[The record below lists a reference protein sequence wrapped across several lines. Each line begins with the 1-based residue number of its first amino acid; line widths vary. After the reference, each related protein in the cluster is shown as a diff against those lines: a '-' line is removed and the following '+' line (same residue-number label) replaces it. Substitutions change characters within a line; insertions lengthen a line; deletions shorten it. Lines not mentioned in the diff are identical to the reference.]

1 MDDTFS
7 NNRCKG
13 PGWLVEEWSRAV
25 ALSGL
30 EQMVIVEEASM
41 YYLTACV
48 IVLSVIVKCD
58 IDFGVVCVLLLAL
71 AMILVT
77 LR

>member
-48 IVLSVIVKCD
+48 IVLSVKCD

-71 AMILVT
+71 AMTVVT